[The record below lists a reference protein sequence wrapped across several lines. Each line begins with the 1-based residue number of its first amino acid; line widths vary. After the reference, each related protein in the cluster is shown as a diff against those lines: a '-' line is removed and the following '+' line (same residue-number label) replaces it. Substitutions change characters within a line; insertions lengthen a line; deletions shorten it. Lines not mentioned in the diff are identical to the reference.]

1 LAKESTTSPMVISVD
16 SYPYGLSYS
25 AWTARWWQWVLSVP
39 LERNPLKDDRNRY
52 YALNQSGPVWFLAG
66 AEQGRV
72 HRKCTI
78 PQNKAILIPILN
90 YGTTLADEPA
100 LKSEEELVLL
110 ANREMD
116 VISNLKVSLDQIE
129 LTDLQKFRVA
139 SPVFDVVLPNNSLFG
154 GTAGP
159 TKGAA
164 DGYWLFLKPLSPGIH
179 TIESFG
185 SCQAGKVSIGVSYEM
200 IISKQGIT

>member
-1 LAKESTTSPMVISVD
+1 MSSPMVISVD
-16 SYPYGLSYS
+16 SNPCGLSY
-25 AWTARWWQWVLSVP
+25 AGWTAKWWQWVLSIP
-39 LERNPLKDDRNRY
+39 LENNPLKDDMNRY
-52 YALNQSGPVWFLAG
+52 YDLNQSGPVWFLAG

-78 PQNKAILIPILN
+78 PRNKAILIPILN

-100 LKSEEELVLL
+100 LKSEQELVLL

-116 VISNLKVSLDQIE
+116 EISNLKVSLDQVE
-129 LTDLQKFRVA
+129 FTDLQKFRVA
-139 SPVFDVVLPNNSLFG
+139 SPVFDVVLPKNSLFG

-164 DGYWLFLKPLSPGIH
+164 DGYWLFLKPLRPGIH
-179 TIESFG
+179 TFESFG
-185 SCQAGKVSIGVSYEM
+185 SCQAGKVRIGVRYE
-200 IISKQGIT
+200 ITI